1 MAAFDLVIR
10 GGAVVDGT
18 GADPIEADVGVSG
31 GRIAAIGKG
40 LSAGTEEIDAKGL
53 VVTPGFIDVHTHYDG
68 QAAWDARLQ
77 PSTQHGATTVV
88 MGNCG
93 VGFAPCKPQ
102 DRAALISLMEGVED
116 IPGGVLNEGLPWAW
130 ESFAEYL
137 TFLESKPR
145 DADLAA
151 MATHGPIRVF
161 AMGQRAIEREDA
173 TDEDIAVMRRLVSE
187 AIAAGAVGFSTSRT
201 LAHRTAEGAL
211 VASYGAAH
219 RELIALG
226 EGLSA
231 SPGAAFQMITDWD
244 DVDAE
249 FDCLEALVQRAGAH
263 GTFSLMQNDLR
274 PERWKEVTARLGAA
288 NATGLPITA
297 QTICRPIGVVMGFD
311 ASMHS
316 FAFRPSYKAIKD
328 LPLAE
333 KMRRLRDPSVRA
345 AILSE
350 EDHEPHVFM
359 RYFGGRL
366 DRFFELGAEP
376 DYWPDPDNS
385 IAARA
390 AREGFDPY
398 AYLYDI
404 LLKDDGRAL
413 IYLPIAGFQDPS
425 GGVVQAMLT
434 HPNTM
439 PALGDGGAH
448 VGTICD
454 ASVSTYLLTEWVRE
468 RGVFSL
474 AEAVRRLTSQPA
486 AFFRFADRGVLKP
499 GMKADINVIDLD
511 HLSIAP
517 PRMAHDLPA
526 GGKRLLQASHGYVA
540 TVVSGAVTYRHGAPT
555 GALPGRL
562 LRGPQAA

>member
-1 MAAFDLVIR
+1 MADFDLVIR
-10 GGAVVDGT
+10 GGLVVDGS
-18 GADPIEADVGVSG
+18 GGDPILADVGVVG
-31 GRIAAIGKG
+31 GAIAAIERG
-40 LSAGTEEIDAKGL
+40 LGAGTEEIDAKGL
-53 VVTPGFIDVHTHYDG
+53 LVTPGFIDVHTHYDG
-68 QAAWDARLQ
+68 QAAWDQRLQ

-93 VGFAPCKPQ
+93 VSFAPCKPE
-102 DRAALISLMEGVED
+102 DRGALISLMEGVED

-130 ESFAEYL
+130 ESFSDYL
-137 TFLESKPR
+137 GFLETRPR

-151 MATHGPIRVF
+151 MAAHGPIRVF
-161 AMGQRAIEREDA
+161 AMGERALERRPAEED
-173 TDEDIAVMRRLVSE
+173 DIVLMRRLVSE
-187 AIAAGAVGFSTSRT
+187 AIQAGAVGFSTSRT

-219 RELIALG
+219 DELIALG
-226 EGLSA
+226 EGLAA

-249 FDCLEALVQRAGAH
+249 FDCLETLVRKSNAR

-274 PERWKEVTARLGAA
+274 PERWREVTARLGAA
-288 NATGLPITA
+288 NAKGLSITA

-328 LPLAE
+328 LALPD
-333 KMRRLRDPSVRA
+333 KIKRLRNPALRA
-345 AILSE
+345 AILGE

-366 DRFFELGAEP
+366 DRFFELGAQP
-376 DYWPDPDNS
+376 DYWPDPEDS

-390 AREGFDPY
+390 AREGCDPF
-398 AYLYDI
+398 AYLYDV
-404 LLKDDGRAL
+404 LLKDEGRAL
-413 IYLPIAGFQDPS
+413 VYLPIAGYQDPT
-425 GGVVQAMLT
+425 GGVVEAMLT

-454 ASVSTYLLTEWVRE
+454 ASVSTYLLTEWVRD
-468 RGVFSL
+468 RGVFSI

-486 AFFRFADRGVLKP
+486 SFFRFADRGLLKP
-499 GMKADINVIDLD
+499 GLKADINVIDLD
-511 HLSIAP
+511 ALSIAP
-517 PRMAHDLPA
+517 PRMVHDLPA
-526 GGKRLLQASHGYVA
+526 GGKRLLQAARGYEA
-540 TVVSGAVTYRHGAPT
+540 TLVSGIPTYRSGVAT

>member
-1 MAAFDLVIR
+1 MADFDRVIR
-10 GGAVVDGT
+10 GGLVVDGS
-18 GADPIEADVGVSG
+18 GEDPFLADVGIVG
-31 GRIAAIGKG
+31 GAIAAVARG
-40 LSAGTEEIDAKGL
+40 LGPGAEELDARGL
-53 VVTPGFIDVHTHYDG
+53 LVTPGFIDVHTHYDG
-68 QAAWDARLQ
+68 QAAWDQRLQ

-93 VGFAPCKPQ
+93 VSFAPCKPE

-130 ESFAEYL
+130 ESFSDYL
-137 TFLESKPR
+137 GFLETQAR

-151 MATHGPIRVF
+151 MAAHGPIRVF
-161 AMGQRAIEREDA
+161 AMGERALERRPAED
-173 TDEDIAVMRRLVSE
+173 DDIVLMRRLVSE
-187 AIAAGAVGFSTSRT
+187 AIQAGAVGFSTSRT

-219 RELIALG
+219 DELIALG
-226 EGLSA
+226 EGLAASA
-231 SPGAAFQMITDWD
+231 GAAFQMITDWD

-249 FDCLEALVQRAGAH
+249 FDCLETLVQKSGAR

-274 PERWKEVTARLGAA
+274 PERWREVTARLGAA
-288 NATGLPITA
+288 NAKGLPITA

-328 LPLAE
+328 LPLPD
-333 KMRRLRDPSVRA
+333 KIKRLSDPLVRA
-345 AILSE
+345 AILCE

-366 DRFFELGAEP
+366 DRFFELGAQP
-376 DYWPDPDNS
+376 DYWPDPEDS
-385 IAARA
+385 VAARA
-390 AREGFDPY
+390 AREGRDPF
-398 AYLYDI
+398 AYLYDL
-404 LLKDDGRAL
+404 LLKDEGRAL
-413 IYLPIAGFQDPS
+413 VYLPIAGYQDPT

-454 ASVSTYLLTEWVRE
+454 ASVSTYLLTEWVRD
-468 RGVFSL
+468 RGVFSI

-486 AFFRFADRGVLKP
+486 SFFRFADRGLLRP
-499 GMKADINVIDLD
+499 GLKADINIIDLD
-511 HLSIAP
+511 ALAIAP
-517 PRMAHDLPA
+517 PRMVHDLPA
-526 GGKRLLQASHGYVA
+526 GGKRLLQAASGYEA
-540 TVVSGAVTYRHGAPT
+540 TLVSGVPTYRSGVAT